1 MQISFGILAA
11 LLSASSLV
19 AASPTQS
26 VGDLM
31 LDLNSKAISAL
42 ENAQAPTSRK
52 KCTIANANVRRDW
65 KALSKKGRKAYINA
79 VLCLRKKPSKA
90 DPSFAP
96 GARTRYDDFVAVH
109 INQTRTIHATG
120 NFFTWHRY
128 YTWAYEKA
136 LRDECGYKGTQP
148 YWNWFETGDFATN
161 PLFDGSETSM
171 SGDGEFFKHNGSVS
185 GTGLIFL
192 PSGNGGGCIKKGPF
206 AGATANLGPPSPGM
220 DGMEATATPLE
231 YYPRCLRRDLSRY
244 TIDKWM
250 TLPNLYNVTLGD
262 ASRSIQIMQDEF
274 QGRFPDRFL
283 GLHGAGHFAIGGDS
297 SDLYSS
303 SNEPVFFL
311 HHAMVDRVYWI
322 WQALHPKQARDIA
335 GTITIGNRPPSR
347 DALKSDPLNMGVN
360 AAEITID
367 DALDT
372 MSGSPFCYIYLTVSA
387 LPAADS
393 NGQLSDLMLDKR
405 NLLDPRAVCKASDPN
420 NQAFKKNQANGSAFC
435 STYIQSTVLT
445 TITPVI
451 RSTSL
456 KVTATTTTLI
466 GVTTVRTTTFLVT
479 VTTTTKTDLT
489 TVTQTSTALVTDFT
503 TKTLTNTATNRITN
517 TKAVQV
523 AVTDVEQATQRITKG
538 ATTTVTVDVDT
549 TVTTNVTD
557 ASTVDVLTTISITVS
572 TFVAAL
578 TPTVYVPS
586 TEVHCNVVGY
596 GDDNNYWSGGS
607 GQSIKDPSFSVCRDF
622 CLSNSEAASFRFNSN
637 ECDCYNGTVRVVVT
651 PDASAPWTWYDMLCG
666 SANKPSKRAVKAV
679 QIPDYLPSKAPS
691 DVSSA
696 CSCLIASPSAPM
708 TTTITAKASRTVTTT
723 QTRTNTFS
731 VNKLR
736 STFVTD
742 RKTSTST
749 SSSKTTKTGSQTI
762 TQTNRKSATVTKPAT
777 VTVTNFNT
785 VTVTNTNVI
794 EATSYNTLYF
804 TNVDTVAATE
814 YNTVVVTNAEGFTVT
829 QYYTT
834 VQTDV
839 ATSVIT
845 PDAVTVTSGTITV
858 WGS

>member
-26 VGDLM
+26 AGDLM

-65 KALSKKGRKAYINA
+65 KALSKKERKAYINA

-136 LRDECGYKGTQP
+136 LRDECDYKGTQP

-171 SGDGEFFKHNGSVS
+171 SGDGGFFKHNGSVS

-206 AGATANLGPPSPGM
+206 AGATANLGPQSPGM

-231 YYPRCLRRDLSRY
+231 YNPRCLRRDLSRY

-372 MSGSPFCYIYLTVSA
+372 MSGSPFCYIYL
-387 LPAADS
+387 
-393 NGQLSDLMLDKR
+393 
-405 NLLDPRAVCKASDPN
+405 
-420 NQAFKKNQANGSAFC
+420 
-435 STYIQSTVLT
+435 
-445 TITPVI
+445 
-451 RSTSL
+451 
-456 KVTATTTTLI
+456 
-466 GVTTVRTTTFLVT
+466 
-479 VTTTTKTDLT
+479 
-489 TVTQTSTALVTDFT
+489 
-503 TKTLTNTATNRITN
+503 
-517 TKAVQV
+517 
-523 AVTDVEQATQRITKG
+523 
-538 ATTTVTVDVDT
+538 
-549 TVTTNVTD
+549 
-557 ASTVDVLTTISITVS
+557 
-572 TFVAAL
+572 
-578 TPTVYVPS
+578 
-586 TEVHCNVVGY
+586 
-596 GDDNNYWSGGS
+596 
-607 GQSIKDPSFSVCRDF
+607 
-622 CLSNSEAASFRFNSN
+622 
-637 ECDCYNGTVRVVVT
+637 
-651 PDASAPWTWYDMLCG
+651 
-666 SANKPSKRAVKAV
+666 
-679 QIPDYLPSKAPS
+679 
-691 DVSSA
+691 
-696 CSCLIASPSAPM
+696 
-708 TTTITAKASRTVTTT
+708 
-723 QTRTNTFS
+723 
-731 VNKLR
+731 
-736 STFVTD
+736 
-742 RKTSTST
+742 
-749 SSSKTTKTGSQTI
+749 
-762 TQTNRKSATVTKPAT
+762 
-777 VTVTNFNT
+777 
-785 VTVTNTNVI
+785 
-794 EATSYNTLYF
+794 
-804 TNVDTVAATE
+804 
-814 YNTVVVTNAEGFTVT
+814 
-829 QYYTT
+829 
-834 VQTDV
+834 
-839 ATSVIT
+839 
-845 PDAVTVTSGTITV
+845 
-858 WGS
+858 

>member
-26 VGDLM
+26 AGDLM
-31 LDLNSKAISAL
+31 LDLNSKATSAL

-65 KALSKKGRKAYINA
+65 KALSKKERKAYINA

-136 LRDECGYKGTQP
+136 LRDECGYRGTQP

-231 YYPRCLRRDLSRY
+231 YNPRCLRRDLSRY

-372 MSGSPFCYIYLTVSA
+372 MSGSPFCYIYLQRLNIPDISTIV
-387 LPAADS
+387 
-393 NGQLSDLMLDKR
+393 LSQ
-405 NLLDPRAVCKASDPN
+405 V
-420 NQAFKKNQANGSAFC
+420 
-435 STYIQSTVLT
+435 
-445 TITPVI
+445 
-451 RSTSL
+451 
-456 KVTATTTTLI
+456 KVTP
-466 GVTTVRTTTFLVT
+466 
-479 VTTTTKTDLT
+479 
-489 TVTQTSTALVTDFT
+489 Q
-503 TKTLTNTATNRITN
+503 
-517 TKAVQV
+517 
-523 AVTDVEQATQRITKG
+523 
-538 ATTTVTVDVDT
+538 
-549 TVTTNVTD
+549 
-557 ASTVDVLTTISITVS
+557 
-572 TFVAAL
+572 
-578 TPTVYVPS
+578 
-586 TEVHCNVVGY
+586 
-596 GDDNNYWSGGS
+596 
-607 GQSIKDPSFSVCRDF
+607 
-622 CLSNSEAASFRFNSN
+622 
-637 ECDCYNGTVRVVVT
+637 
-651 PDASAPWTWYDMLCG
+651 
-666 SANKPSKRAVKAV
+666 AV

-691 DVSSA
+691 NVSSA

-742 RKTSTST
+742 RKISTST
-749 SSSKTTKTGSQTI
+749 SSSKTTKTGSETV
-762 TQTNRKSATVTKPAT
+762 TQTNRKSTMVTKPVT

-785 VTVTNTNVI
+785 VIVTNTNVV
-794 EATSYNTLYF
+794 EATNYNTLYF
-804 TNVDTVAATE
+804 TNVDTVAETD
-814 YNTVVVTNAEGFTVT
+814 YNTVVFTNTEGFTVT

-834 VQTDV
+834 VQIDV

-845 PDAVTVTSGTITV
+845 PDAVTVTSGTTTV

>member
-26 VGDLM
+26 AGDLM
-31 LDLNSKAISAL
+31 LDLNSKATSAL

-65 KALSKKGRKAYINA
+65 KALSKKERKAYINA

-231 YYPRCLRRDLSRY
+231 YNPRCLRRDLSRY

-372 MSGSPFCYIYLTVSA
+372 MSGSPFCYIYL
-387 LPAADS
+387 
-393 NGQLSDLMLDKR
+393 
-405 NLLDPRAVCKASDPN
+405 
-420 NQAFKKNQANGSAFC
+420 
-435 STYIQSTVLT
+435 
-445 TITPVI
+445 
-451 RSTSL
+451 
-456 KVTATTTTLI
+456 
-466 GVTTVRTTTFLVT
+466 
-479 VTTTTKTDLT
+479 
-489 TVTQTSTALVTDFT
+489 
-503 TKTLTNTATNRITN
+503 
-517 TKAVQV
+517 
-523 AVTDVEQATQRITKG
+523 
-538 ATTTVTVDVDT
+538 
-549 TVTTNVTD
+549 
-557 ASTVDVLTTISITVS
+557 
-572 TFVAAL
+572 
-578 TPTVYVPS
+578 
-586 TEVHCNVVGY
+586 
-596 GDDNNYWSGGS
+596 
-607 GQSIKDPSFSVCRDF
+607 
-622 CLSNSEAASFRFNSN
+622 
-637 ECDCYNGTVRVVVT
+637 
-651 PDASAPWTWYDMLCG
+651 
-666 SANKPSKRAVKAV
+666 
-679 QIPDYLPSKAPS
+679 
-691 DVSSA
+691 
-696 CSCLIASPSAPM
+696 
-708 TTTITAKASRTVTTT
+708 
-723 QTRTNTFS
+723 
-731 VNKLR
+731 
-736 STFVTD
+736 
-742 RKTSTST
+742 
-749 SSSKTTKTGSQTI
+749 
-762 TQTNRKSATVTKPAT
+762 
-777 VTVTNFNT
+777 
-785 VTVTNTNVI
+785 
-794 EATSYNTLYF
+794 
-804 TNVDTVAATE
+804 
-814 YNTVVVTNAEGFTVT
+814 
-829 QYYTT
+829 
-834 VQTDV
+834 
-839 ATSVIT
+839 
-845 PDAVTVTSGTITV
+845 
-858 WGS
+858 

>member
-1 MQISFGILAA
+1 MMNNLPGRYSTNRTCSGLAPTRA
-11 LLSASSLV
+11 LEVLLYPINYTGLSRTSNLTALSAFLSHFLSSTETKDKSEFRNHADFFWNPCGFAERLV
-19 AASPTQS
+19 A
-26 VGDLM
+26 
-31 LDLNSKAISAL
+31 DLNSKATSAL

-65 KALSKKGRKAYINA
+65 KALSKKERKAYINA

-231 YYPRCLRRDLSRY
+231 YNPRCLRRDLSRY

-347 DALKSDPLNMGVN
+347 DALN
-360 AAEITID
+360 
-367 DALDT
+367 
-372 MSGSPFCYIYLTVSA
+372 TVS
-387 LPAADS
+387 
-393 NGQLSDLMLDKR
+393 
-405 NLLDPRAVCKASDPN
+405 
-420 NQAFKKNQANGSAFC
+420 
-435 STYIQSTVLT
+435 T

-456 KVTATTTTLI
+456 RVTATTTTLI
-466 GVTTVRTTTFLVT
+466 GVTTIRTTTFLVT

-489 TVTQTSTALVTDFT
+489 TVTHTSTALVTDVT

-517 TKAVQV
+517 TRAVRV
-523 AVTDVEQATQRITKG
+523 AVTDAEQATQRITKR

-549 TVTTNVTD
+549 TVTTDVTD
-557 ASTVDVLTTISITVS
+557 ASTVDVLTTISTTVS
-572 TFVAAL
+572 TFVTAP
-578 TPTVYVPS
+578 TPTVYVPN
-586 TEVHCNVVGY
+586 EVHCNVVGY
-596 GDDNNYWSGGS
+596 GDDNNYWSGRS

-622 CLSNSEAASFRFNSN
+622 CLSDSEAASFRFNSN
-637 ECDCYNGTVRVVVT
+637 VCDCYNGTVSAVVT

-666 SANKPSKRAVKAV
+666 SANKPAKRALKAV
-679 QIPDYLPSKAPS
+679 QVPDYLPSKAPS
-691 DVSSA
+691 DINSA
-696 CSCLIASPSAPM
+696 S
-708 TTTITAKASRTVTTT
+708 SRTITTT

-749 SSSKTTKTGSQTI
+749 SSSKTTKTGSETV
-762 TQTNRKSATVTKPAT
+762 TQTNRKSATVTKPGT

-785 VTVTNTNVI
+785 VIVTNTNVV
-794 EATSYNTLYF
+794 EATNYNTLFF
-804 TNVDTVAATE
+804 TNVDTVAETD
-814 YNTVVVTNAEGFTVT
+814 YNPVVVTNAEGFTVT

-839 ATSVIT
+839 ARSVIT
-845 PDAVTVTSGTITV
+845 PDAVTVTSGTTTV